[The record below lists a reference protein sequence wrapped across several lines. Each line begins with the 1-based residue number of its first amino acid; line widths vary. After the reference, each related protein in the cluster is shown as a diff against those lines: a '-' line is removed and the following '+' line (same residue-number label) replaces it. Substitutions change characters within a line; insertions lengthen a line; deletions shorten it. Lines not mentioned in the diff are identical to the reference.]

1 MFVQYGIM
9 HLCILVAMYYY
20 LGLLWTVISLI
31 AFFQIIDLVI
41 DYFGFQFAVGQDIIH
56 FFDSEKVIPNCVGY
70 MEMKKLDFDTLKNE
84 NLYKKGIMNVRKLRQ
99 IPRNILGFFLWQ
111 DVSSAKAIQQ
121 VSALNDTFANENDV
135 IKF

>member
-1 MFVQYGIM
+1 MFVEYGIM
-9 HLCILVAMYYY
+9 QLCILFAMYYY
-20 LGLLWTVISLI
+20 LGLLWTVASLF
-31 AFFQIIDLVI
+31 AFFQILGVVI

-70 MEMKKLDFDTLKNE
+70 VEMKKLDYNTLRNE

-111 DVSSAKAIQQ
+111 DVSSEKAIQQ
-121 VSALNDTFANENDV
+121 VSALNDTFASESDV
-135 IKF
+135 IKY